1 MTAIDLG
8 TRVPLRLP
16 TATATFAV
24 GIAGYVGVNLSPY
37 MITAAQTALHVDVL
51 TSSWIVTA
59 SLFLT
64 ALAGLAI
71 APLCAGPHRRNV
83 ARAGL
88 VVATLGFGMAALV
101 TALLIPGLL
110 VGGIGAGGAI
120 AAAGAAM
127 AAFRNPER
135 VAGLS
140 GLVKGGLITIV
151 IAVIP
156 LIGLVPI
163 AVFGAIALFSL
174 IALLFS
180 AWLPAAPVVDPQ
192 AGAAVAEA
200 MPIEVAPTGAVRLSP
215 APSRAVT
222 VAGFGL
228 LIVFALWAVSEDSLW
243 AMGGVMGAD
252 QAGLT
257 PEGLGVALSG
267 ATAGGL
273 MAALLLM
280 IVGDRLGRAV
290 PLVVL
295 MLVGGVLKII
305 KGFTTDA
312 TAFTVVFIAWQV
324 VYALGFMYFIATSA
338 ALDVGGRWSAP
349 LLSVYLVGSA
359 LTPVVGAA
367 LISVLGYQNFAIA
380 LGIASFAL
388 AVPSGTIA
396 LLATRLEHTTTT
408 TTHKEEISA

>member
-37 MITAAQTALHVDVL
+37 MITAAQTALHADVL

-88 VVATLGFGMAALV
+88 VVATLGFGTAALV
-101 TALLIPGLL
+101 PALLIPGLL
-110 VGGIGAGGAI
+110 VGGLGAGGAI

-180 AWLPAAPVVDPQ
+180 AWLPAAPVIDPQ

-200 MPIEVAPTGAVRLSP
+200 MPIEVPSTGAVRLSP
-215 APSRAVT
+215 ARSRAVT

-228 LIVFALWAVSEDSLW
+228 LVAFALWAVSEDSLW

-305 KGFTTDA
+305 EGFITDA
-312 TAFTVVFIAWQV
+312 TAFTIVFIAWQV

-338 ALDVGGRWSAP
+338 ALDAGGRWSAP

-367 LISVLGYQNFAIA
+367 LISVLGYQNFATT

-388 AVPSGTIA
+388 AVPSGAIA
-396 LLATRLEHTTTT
+396 LLATRLERTTTNT
-408 TTHKEEISA
+408 YKEEISA